1 MTDKE
6 IKPTVKKVMPVYLNL
21 TKLNKLIEILSTTRV
36 STVTTEE
43 LKGEFGATDASIAM
57 GALKFLDLVDDNGTA
72 KETTKGFHLKGE
84 EKEKAMEII
93 VKNSYSELFSFVI
106 DGEPYALPVD
116 KLENH
121 FTRVYNIV
129 PRISSPAVR
138 AFLYLCEEAGLKEK
152 TTTIKKTTA
161 KSKLESKLPKMKGGA
176 VKNAPVQ
183 NEKRTSE
190 FSNPDKTSVPFA
202 DGEICLVIPTKLLG
216 NVEII
221 TEYKNVVEAVQA
233 FAGKCKSVLG
243 SNAELNDRKI

>member
-1 MTDKE
+1 MTNKE
-6 IKPTVKKVMPVYLNL
+6 IKPTVKRAMPVYLNL
-21 TKLNKLIEILSTTRV
+21 VKLNKLIEMLSTTRV
-36 STVTTEE
+36 STVTTDE

-72 KETTKGFHLKGE
+72 KEATKGFHLKGE
-84 EKEKAMEII
+84 EKEKAIEQI
-93 VKNSYSELFSFVI
+93 VKSSYSELFSFVV

-152 TTTIKKTTA
+152 TTTIKKTTSKPKAETKLSKTKSVPA
-161 KSKLESKLPKMKGGA
+161 KKTSGQHEG
-176 VKNAPVQ
+176 
-183 NEKRTSE
+183 RTPE
-190 FSNPDKTSVPFA
+190 FNGSDKTAVPFA

-221 TEYKNVVEAVQA
+221 TEYKTVVEAVQA
-233 FAGKCKSVLG
+233 FAEKCKPVLG
-243 SNAELNDRKI
+243 SNAELNDRQT